1 MRDTIGVKGARE
13 NNLKNIDLEIPREKL
28 VVLTGLSGSGKSSLA
43 FETIYAEGQRRFLES
58 LSAFSRKYVAQ
69 LKKPDVDLV
78 YGLSPVISIEQK
90 AVSQNPRSTVGT
102 MTDIFDYFRVLF
114 TASGTAHCPY
124 CRQAIP
130 TRSAVQIAEHVLA
143 LPSGTVIE
151 IDAPIF
157 KIYGEDYPYLFGEVR
172 SQGYRRLRV
181 DDELVDMSEE
191 FELDEAESY
200 NMEVVVDTF
209 VVKPDIF
216 KSLVV
221 AIENG
226 LRVGEGFLRFRIL
239 RLPPHPLT
247 PSPTRGEGEKALPLS
262 PAWERGL
269 GGEGTLDAFY
279 APFACPEH
287 HVTMG
292 EVEPYYFSFNQP
304 SSACPTCLGLGI
316 YLHVHPDLLVPDKR
330 RSVKGG
336 AFIPEAFK
344 YDKNS
349 WSTRLLYSVARRYGF
364 SLDTPFDELPP
375 AVMEIIFYGTKGERF
390 PLALPEGAT
399 KGDEHVGKLFRF
411 DGIINEIER
420 RYRHYRRQKVAHTW
434 MEEYLKRVMVEQTCP
449 DCQGA
454 KLKRQRLLVM
464 LGGKNVIELGD
475 LSLAELKDFMA
486 ELPALP
492 RNREAGEQIAREI
505 VARLDLLLDIGL
517 DYMSLNRKAATLS
530 GGEAQRVRL
539 SVQIGSELMG
549 MLYVLDEPSIGLH
562 PRDNIRMIR
571 TLKRLRDVGNTVIVV
586 EHDEETIRAADHI
599 IEIGPGPGVHGG
611 RVVAQ
616 GTLAEIAWHPDSLT
630 GQYLSGRQTIAM
642 PTTRRRP
649 CPPIPQPA
657 RPLRSACPP
666 RQGEGEP
673 ASTVDE
679 LLPLSPASGALSAR
693 GSGGEG
699 ESGSPSPVAGRGG
712 GGVRAGWLTIR
723 GARQNNLR
731 RIDVAIP
738 LGLFVCITGVSG
750 SGKSTLVNEILFKKL
765 YSVFH
770 DSRVLPGAHDGVEGL
785 EHVRGVINI
794 DQSPI
799 GRTPTSNPATYIGVY
814 DAIRQLFAR
823 APESERRGYTPSRFS
838 FNMKGGRCEECA
850 GQGIMTTSL
859 QFLADVEVVCPAC
872 KGARYNEETLEVTYR
887 GQNIAQVLDM
897 SIEEAASF
905 FKEAPLIAHK
915 LGVLNQL
922 GMGYLKLGQSS
933 TTISGGEAQRV
944 KLAHELGKIKRGAR
958 NLYILDEPT
967 TGLHLADI
975 QRLLDSLNR
984 LVEAGNTVLVIE
996 HHLDVIKTADWVID
1010 LGPEGGKHGGTIVAQ
1025 GTPEQVASCP
1035 DSYTGQFLREVLART
1050 DTLAEAEL
1058 LVA

>member
-13 NNLKNIDLEIPREKL
+13 NNLKNIDVEIPREKL

-58 LSAFSRKYVAQ
+58 LSTFSRKYVAQ

-114 TASGTAHCPY
+114 TASGTGHCPY
-124 CRQAIP
+124 CREAIP
-130 TRSAVQIAEHVLA
+130 TRTAVQIAEHVLA
-143 LPSGTVIE
+143 LPQGTLVE
-151 IDAPIF
+151 LDAPVF
-157 KIYGEDYPYLFGEVR
+157 KIYGEDYPYLFGEIR

-200 NMEVVVDTF
+200 HMEVVVDSF

-239 RLPPHPLT
+239 RLPPYPPASPPPALRL
-247 PSPTRGEGEKALPLS
+247 SPTGREGEKVLPLS
-262 PAWERGL
+262 PAWERGP
-269 GGEGTLDAFY
+269 GGEGSLDAFY

-330 RSVKGG
+330 RSIKGG

-349 WSTRLLYSVARRYGF
+349 WSTRLLYSVAQRYGF
-364 SLDTPFDELPP
+364 SLDAPFDELSPE
-375 AVMEIIFYGTKGERF
+375 AVEIVFYGTKGERF
-390 PLALPEGAT
+390 PLLLPEGAT

-411 DGIINEIER
+411 DGIINDIER

-449 DCQGA
+449 DCHGT
-454 KLKRQRLLVM
+454 KLKRQRLLVT
-464 LGGKNVIELGD
+464 LGEKNIIELGD
-475 LSLAELKDFMA
+475 LSLAELKDHMA

-505 VARLDLLLDIGL
+505 VGRLELLLDIGL

-562 PRDNIRMIR
+562 PRDNERMIR
-571 TLKRLRDVGNTVIVV
+571 TLRRLRDIGNTVIVV

-611 RVVAQ
+611 RIVAQ
-616 GTLAEIAWHPDSLT
+616 GTLDQIIRQPESLT
-630 GQYLSGRQTIAM
+630 GQYLGGQRTIAM
-642 PTTRRRP
+642 PKTRRRSTST
-649 CPPIPQPA
+649 IP
-657 RPLRSACPP
+657 RPLPLRP
-666 RQGEGEP
+666 GEGELDR
-673 ASTVDE
+673 TVDE
-679 LLPLSPASGALSAR
+679 LLPLSLGWER
-693 GSGGEG
+693 GRGGEG
-699 ESGSPSPVAGRGG
+699 DSLSPAAGRGG
-712 GGVRAGWLTIR
+712 GGMRAGWLTIR
-723 GARQNNLR
+723 GARQNNLQE
-731 RIDVAIP
+731 IDVAIP
-738 LGLFVCITGVSG
+738 LGLFVCVTGVSG
-750 SGKSTLVNEILFKKL
+750 SGKSTLVSEILFKKL

-770 DSRVLPGAHDGVEGL
+770 DSRVLPGAHDSVEGL
-785 EHVRGVINI
+785 EQVRDVINI

-814 DAIRQLFAR
+814 DAIRRCFAS
-823 APESERRGYTPSRFS
+823 APESQRRGYTQSRFS
-838 FNMKGGRCEECA
+838 FNMKGGRCEDCA
-850 GQGIMTTSL
+850 GQGIMTTAL
-859 QFLADVEVVCPAC
+859 QFMADVEVVCPAC
-872 KGARYNEETLEVTYR
+872 KGARYNEETLEVIYR
-887 GQNIAQVLDM
+887 GKNIAQVLDM

-905 FKEAPLIAHK
+905 FEDVPLIAHK

-958 NLYILDEPT
+958 NFYILDEPT

-984 LVEAGNTVLVIE
+984 LVDAGNTVLVIE

-1010 LGPEGGKHGGTIVAQ
+1010 LGPEGGKHGGRVVAQ
-1025 GTPEQVASCP
+1025 GTPEQVAGCP
-1035 DSYTGQFLREVLART
+1035 DSYTGQFLREVLAAV
-1050 DTLAEAEL
+1050 DTPDEAEL